1 LSARVVMS
9 GDHPKPSV
17 LALAIAGP
25 TARPP

>member
-1 LSARVVMS
+1 VVMS